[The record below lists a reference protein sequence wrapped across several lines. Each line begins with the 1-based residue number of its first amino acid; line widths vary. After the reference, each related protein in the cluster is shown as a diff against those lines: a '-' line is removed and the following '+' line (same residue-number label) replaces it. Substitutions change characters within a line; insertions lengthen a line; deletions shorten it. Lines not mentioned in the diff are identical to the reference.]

1 MKTFEQIREELK
13 HSVTESVNRIAN
25 AHDAAAHAH
34 DQAAM
39 TKRMDLAT
47 KKHHETAAMHHG
59 QAADHLRA
67 GNHDK
72 AHASMTQAEIHSR
85 KAARSSDKKI
95 SSEVHSDTRSV
106 KAQHNSF
113 HKAKAPQASTP
124 PKKPSIGQRVKSFFK
139 KEDTEKLDEISPELM
154 TRYAKK
160 AIPQQFKKHQDA
172 RMRGH
177 DYMTKT
183 GGDAKAKKAQ
193 AQADR
198 RKKGIDSVR
207 KRMDPK
213 DRGQYISG
221 RASRPQGGLRPGKGS
236 SYQVDPSKVGGFR
249 SKYLDQ

>member
-124 PKKPSIGQRVKSFFK
+124 PKKPSIGQRVKSFFRRR
-139 KEDTEKLDEISPELM
+139 EDTEKLDEISPELM

-160 AIPQQFKKHQDA
+160 AIPQQFKKNQA
-172 RMRGH
+172 ANMPTKRG
-177 DYMTKT
+177 TEK
-183 GGDAKAKKAQ
+183 GAKLQ
-193 AQADR
+193 HQADK

-207 KRMDPK
+207 KRMNPK
-213 DRGQYISG
+213 NQGQYKTG
-221 RASRPQGGLRPGKGS
+221 RASRPHGGLRPGKGS
-236 SYQVDPSKVGGFR
+236 SYHVDPSKIGGFR

>member
-1 MKTFEQIREELK
+1 MKTFKQLREELDFFIA
-13 HSVTESVNRIAN
+13 ENINRIAN
-25 AHDAAAHAH
+25 DHDAAAHAH

-39 TKRMDLAT
+39 TKRMDLVT
-47 KKHHETAAMHHG
+47 KKHHENAAMHHA

-67 GNHDK
+67 GNHAA

-95 SSEVHSDTRSV
+95 SSEVHDNTRSV

-113 HKAKAPQASTP
+113 HKANAPKPATP
-124 PKKPSIGQRVKSFFK
+124 QKKPSIGQRIKSLFK
-139 KEDTEKLDEISPELM
+139 KEDVEQLDELSPELM

-177 DYMTKT
+177 NYMTKT
-183 GGDAKAKKAQ
+183 GGDDKAKKAQ

-213 DRGQYISG
+213 DQGQYKTG

-236 SYQVDPSKVGGFR
+236 SYHVDPSKVGGFR

>member
-1 MKTFEQIREELK
+1 MKNFNQLREELNNCL
-13 HSVTESVNRIAN
+13 TESASKIAN
-25 AHDAAAHAH
+25 SHDNAADAH

-39 TKRMDLAT
+39 TKRMDLVT
-47 KKHHETAAMHHG
+47 KKHHENAAIHHG
-59 QAADHLRA
+59 KAADHLRA
-67 GNHDK
+67 GNHDA
-72 AHASMTQAEIHSR
+72 AHASMVKAELSSR
-85 KAARSSDKKI
+85 KAASSSDKKI
-95 SSEVHSDTRSV
+95 SSEVHNDTRSV
-106 KAQHNSF
+106 KAKHNSF
-113 HKAKAPQASTP
+113 HNPNRPKTATQQ
-124 PKKPSIGQRVKSFFK
+124 KKPSIGQRVKSLFK
-139 KEDTEKLDEISPELM
+139 KEDVEQLDEISPELM

-183 GGDAKAKKAQ
+183 GGDDKAKKSQ

-213 DRGQYISG
+213 DKGQFKTG
-221 RASRPQGGLRPGKGS
+221 RASRPQGGLRPGKGT